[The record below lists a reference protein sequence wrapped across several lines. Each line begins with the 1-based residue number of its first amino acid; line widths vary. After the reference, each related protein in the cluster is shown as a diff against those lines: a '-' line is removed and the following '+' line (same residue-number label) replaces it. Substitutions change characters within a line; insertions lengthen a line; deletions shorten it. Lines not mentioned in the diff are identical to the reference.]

1 MGKQYMKTLEKV
13 SIKVQRIIGT
23 LSRMSIENANIIFSR
38 ISSFSV
44 MPEMS
49 SSGVFLGKILTER

>member
-1 MGKQYMKTLEKV
+1 MKTLKKV